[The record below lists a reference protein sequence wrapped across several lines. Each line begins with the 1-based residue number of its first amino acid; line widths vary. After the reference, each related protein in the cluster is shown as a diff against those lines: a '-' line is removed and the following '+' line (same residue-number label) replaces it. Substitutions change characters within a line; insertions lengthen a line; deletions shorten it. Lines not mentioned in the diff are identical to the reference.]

1 METEHYRRIEPT
13 MNNHMMEKIDVIRVN
28 KCFTKDWFKYQVYSI
43 TIGNLLIL
51 CVSSILLSQLT
62 IGNNEA
68 QINLN
73 RMNDELDNI
82 KTEINRFKDEQ
93 SKNQL
98 ILDVIVNKSRII
110 DDEQGKILLSINNLT
125 DLSENLNETL
135 VSSESNLKQLDELL
149 NISRYKVVNE
159 SIKVTMRI
167 PGGTTTFIKDY
178 INSTIVWGLYS
189 FVIRSLEI
197 SNNIHTICG
206 VQQSEKV
213 NLIVDIQNF
222 QPGETK
228 TITLSFLSRQSSTD
242 YINVFCATN
251 GDAEINTDLL
261 TPFDYS
267 GYSFKRLLMIGIN

>member
-1 METEHYRRIEPT
+1 METEYHKGIDPT
-13 MNNHMMEKIDVIRVN
+13 MNNHMMEKIDIIRVN
-28 KCFTKDWFKYQVYSI
+28 KCFTKDWFKYQIYSV

-68 QINLN
+68 QNNLN
-73 RMNDELDNI
+73 RMNEELENI
-82 KTEINRFKDEQ
+82 KNEINRFKDEQ
-93 SKNQL
+93 LKNQL

-110 DDEQGKILLSINNLT
+110 NDEQGKLLVSINDLT
-125 DLSENLNETL
+125 DLSEDLNDTL
-135 VSSESNLKQLDELL
+135 VHSESNLKQLDELL

-167 PGGTTTFIKDY
+167 PSGTTTFIKDY

-189 FVIRSLEI
+189 FVVRSLEI
-197 SNNIHTICG
+197 NNNIHTICG

-228 TITLSFLSRQSSTD
+228 TITLSFLSRQSSND